1 MAPEAYQP
9 NQLDEITSLNSELVE
24 ETDNRDE
31 KIADS
36 ADRSSREIAEL
47 NSDPKLAKQ
56 EADKIVEWLPSSI
69 DQLSPLQQEM
79 FINSVE
85 RSIIENNLDILPD
98 IIPDIIPDNWK
109 KQLDNYKNLDRS
121 RLTPDQQADLN
132 SVEKEAIMDMTKET
146 ESLLNTDKVSE

>member
-56 EADKIVEWLPSSI
+56 EADKIVEWLPQTI
-69 DQLSPLQQEM
+69 DQLSQRQQEM

-98 IIPDIIPDNWK
+98 IIPDNWK

-121 RLTPDQQADLN
+121 RLTPNQQAALN
-132 SVEKEAIMDMTKET
+132 SVEKRAIMDITKET
-146 ESLLNTDKVSE
+146 ESLLDPDKVSK

>member
-1 MAPEAYQP
+1 MAPESYQP

-98 IIPDIIPDNWK
+98 IIPDNWK

-121 RLTPDQQADLN
+121 RLTPDQRAALN
-132 SVEKEAIMDMTKET
+132 SVEKRAIMDITKET

>member
-85 RSIIENNLDILPD
+85 RSII
-98 IIPDIIPDNWK
+98 IPDNWK

-121 RLTPDQQADLN
+121 RLTTDQQADLN

>member
-1 MAPEAYQP
+1 MAPEAYQL

-36 ADRSSREIAEL
+36 ADRSSGEIAEL

-85 RSIIENNLDILPD
+85 RSIIENNL
-98 IIPDIIPDNWK
+98 
-109 KQLDNYKNLDRS
+109 
-121 RLTPDQQADLN
+121 
-132 SVEKEAIMDMTKET
+132 E
-146 ESLLNTDKVSE
+146 

>member
-98 IIPDIIPDNWK
+98 IIPDNWK
-109 KQLDNYKNLDRS
+109 KQLDDYKNLDRS
-121 RLTPDQQADLN
+121 RLTPDQQAALN
-132 SVEKEAIMDMTKET
+132 SVEKRAIMDITKET
-146 ESLLNTDKVSE
+146 ESLLDPDKVSK

>member
-56 EADKIVEWLPSSI
+56 EADKIVEWLPQTI
-69 DQLSPLQQEM
+69 DQLSQRQQEM

-98 IIPDIIPDNWK
+98 IIPDNWK

-121 RLTPDQQADLN
+121 RLTPNQQAALN
-132 SVEKEAIMDMTKET
+132 SVEKRAIMDITKET